1 TVPVRVRLDAASS
14 LEELVAEVQSQ
25 QVELMAH
32 QHLGL
37 ADIQRLAGVGELF
50 DTLTVFENYPIDPKA
65 AAGVAGLRIA
75 GVPGKDATHY
85 PLSIAAMKN
94 GGRLALDLGY
104 ATDLFDAPAAE
115 EIGSRILRVFEA
127 VLVGPSVSVGR
138 VDVLSAGERQRVVEE
153 W

>member
-1 TVPVRVRLDAASS
+1 
-14 LEELVAEVQSQ
+14 
-25 QVELMAH
+25 ELMAH

-50 DTLTVFENYPIDPKA
+50 DTLTVFENYPADPKA
-65 AAGVAGLRIA
+65 AADVAGLRIA

-94 GGRLALDLGY
+94 GDTLALHMGYDPGVFGPRDVELLG
-104 ATDLFDAPAAE
+104 AQM
-115 EIGSRILRVFEA
+115 LRVFEA